1 MKKEMTGE
9 VSAAM
14 KTQARK
20 NFISK
25 YGSLVALVVLC
36 IIITVIKPRFINP
49 INIRNIL
56 RLASINGLLAVGMT
70 FVCLTGGID
79 LSVGAVMGCAGMY
92 SAYFAQVSMNLPWIV
107 AVLVGIGMGLLIG
120 IFNGV
125 CIAYLK
131 VPAFVGTLGSMS
143 IAKGLTFILTDAKPI
158 PNLNTSFKY
167 IGGGMLGG
175 FFPIPIIIFA
185 VILLVCF
192 LLLYKTRYGRYVIA
206 VGGNAKA
213 ARVSGINVKRIIAS
227 VYILSGVL
235 AALAGIITTARVT
248 SGVTSTGEGY
258 ETDAIAMVVIGGTSL
273 AGGKGRLWG
282 TIVGI
287 MLMQCLTNGLDMIG
301 VNAYYQLI
309 IKGLV
314 VIAAVM
320 LDGLSSD

>member
-1 MKKEMTGE
+1 MKKEMPGE
-9 VSAAM
+9 MSAAM
-14 KTQARK
+14 KSQARK

-25 YGSLVALVVLC
+25 YGSLMALVALC
-36 IIITVIKPRFINP
+36 VIMTILKPRFISP
-49 INIRNIL
+49 INIRNVF

-92 SAYFAQVSMNLPWIV
+92 SAYFAQNSMNLPWGV
-107 AVLVGIGMGLLIG
+107 AVLVGLGMGLIIG

-143 IAKGLTFILTDAKPI
+143 IAKGLTYILTEAKPI
-158 PNLNTSFKY
+158 PNLADSFKK
-167 IGGGMLGG
+167 IGGGMVAG
-175 FFPIPIIIFA
+175 FLPIPIIIFII
-185 VILLVCF
+185 ILAICF
-192 LLLYKTRYGRYVIA
+192 MLLYKTRYGRYVVA

-213 ARVSGINVKRIIAS
+213 ARVSGINVKRITAS
-227 VYILSGVL
+227 VYILSGML

-273 AGGKGRLWG
+273 SGGKGRLWG

-287 MLMQCLTNGLDMIG
+287 LLIQCLTNGLDMAG
-301 VNAYYQLI
+301 VTAYYQMV
-309 IKGLV
+309 IKGFV

>member
-1 MKKEMTGE
+1 MRKETTGE
-9 VSAAM
+9 MSAAM
-14 KTQARK
+14 KAQMRK

-25 YGSLVALVVLC
+25 YGSLVALILLC
-36 IIITVIKPRFINP
+36 VIITIMKPRFISP
-49 INIRNIL
+49 LNIRNVL

-79 LSVGAVMGCAGMY
+79 LSVGSVMGCAGMY
-92 SAYFAQVSMNLPWIV
+92 CAYFAQTSMNLPWFVGV
-107 AVLVGIGMGLLIG
+107 AVGLAMGLAIG
-120 IFNGV
+120 LFNGV
-125 CIAYLK
+125 CVAYLK

-143 IAKGLTFILTDAKPI
+143 VAKGLTFILTNSKPI
-158 PNLNTSFKY
+158 PNLSDSFKQ
-167 IGGGMLGG
+167 IGGGMVAG
-175 FFPIPIIIFA
+175 FIPIPIIIFA
-185 VILLVCF
+185 VILVVCF

-213 ARVSGINVKRIIAS
+213 ARVSGINVKRITAS
-227 VYILSGVL
+227 VYVLSGVL

-248 SGVTSTGEGY
+248 SGVTNTGEGY

-282 TIVGI
+282 TLVGI
-287 MLMQCLTNGLDMIG
+287 LLMVCLSNGLDMLG
-301 VNAYYQLI
+301 VSAYYQMI
-309 IKGLV
+309 VKGFV

>member
-1 MKKEMTGE
+1 MK
-9 VSAAM
+9 A
-14 KTQARK
+14 QARK
-20 NFISK
+20 NMVAK
-25 YGSLVALVVLC
+25 YGSLVALIVLC
-36 IIITVIKPRFINP
+36 AIMTIIKPRFLNP
-49 INIRNIL
+49 LNVRNIL
-56 RLASINGLLAVGMT
+56 RLSSINGLLAVGMT

-92 SAYFAQVSMNLPWIV
+92 SAYFAQASMGLPWFV
-107 AVLVGIGMGLLIG
+107 GVLVGLAMGILIG

-125 CIAYLK
+125 CVAYLK

-143 IAKGLTFILTDAKPI
+143 IAKGLTFILTNAKPI
-158 PNLNTSFKY
+158 PNLSDSFKY
-167 IGGGMLGG
+167 IGGGLIGG
-175 FFPIPIIIFA
+175 FLPLPIIIFA
-185 VILLVCF
+185 VILLICF

-206 VGGNAKA
+206 VGGNVKA

-227 VYILSGVL
+227 VYILSGML
-235 AALAGIITTARVT
+235 AALAGIIMTARVT

-273 AGGKGRLWG
+273 SGGKGRLWG

-287 MLMQCLTNGLDMIG
+287 LMMVCLSNGLDMLG
-301 VNAYYQLI
+301 VTAYYQMI
-309 IKGLV
+309 IKGFV